1 MTTAPLGRAVRDL
14 RRLAQ
19 APDGGEL
26 SDRELLAR
34 FAGRR
39 DEAAFA
45 VLVRRHGPTVLATC
59 RRVLRHRQDAE
70 DACQAAF
77 LVLARK
83 AGSLRW
89 RDSAAAW
96 LYRVAYHL
104 ALKMR
109 AAAGRRRT
117 RPLPDV
123 AGPDPGAGQS
133 DPELRAIL
141 DEELG
146 RLPEKYQ
153 AALLLCLWAG
163 KTRAEAARELG
174 WKEGTVK
181 IRLER
186 GRALLR
192 SRLARRGL
200 AGVAVA
206 AVLAGAAA
214 PAALSATLV
223 GATVDA
229 ARWFAC
235 GETAAAAARPVALAN
250 EVHKTMTLIR
260 LKNAA
265 LLAVA
270 VAVAS
275 LGVGFLAHQAFAG
288 RPGVGDPS
296 PPEAARQAR
305 PQPPAARAPA
315 PAPVPVKPVRVL
327 LFSGGPTR
335 EYQYLC
341 RLFAK
346 QAEEKQAELTV
357 HLQSATPQAVQ
368 AVPADRLLENF
379 PTRLT
384 TDGKKGDV
392 KDTSADLA
400 EYDVIVAIDPD
411 WSRLTAEQCQLLGQW
426 VGQPG
431 RGLIL
436 VAGPVHTL
444 ELARKADANKL
455 QPIIDVLPVRVRD
468 SRVDEGRDA
477 TTPCRLSFPRSEKFI
492 EWDEGGKDP
501 LGGWS
506 RFFFG
511 ERRNDW
517 QKTDDAPTR
526 GFYTVYPVDE
536 VKKDATVVATFHD
549 PRAPEKAR
557 DVPYLVVMPSGKGRS
572 VFLGS
577 GETWRLRELDEE
589 FHERFWTRLV
599 RYAASAE
606 PAPDRKGSRRSPE
619 LTPQE
624 RKAID
629 KGLTWLIHNQLRDGH
644 WDGAK
649 GKDRVGLTALAG
661 TALLMQ
667 GSTINEGW
675 YADNIRHAAD
685 WLVVRSQRDGRIGNP
700 GNRAEAV
707 ESLEE
712 HGRALA
718 FLAAVYGEEEDADRR
733 RKLCDVLTRAV
744 EFTVAAQT
752 SGGGW
757 GHRFRGSDKDDDG
770 QADVAATVV
779 LLRGMRAARAAG
791 IVVPR
796 EVLERARAYLEK
808 EGDGSAAAA
817 ADALAAGEAGTP
829 AARKW
834 LESARKSAPPL
845 DPKAKPGAD
854 DDVNLFS
861 FALATFWLGDEGHA
875 RLLPESKPQERLT
888 WTRFRKE
895 AFDYLLKTQNED
907 GSWGDE
913 PGKVRATALSL
924 AVLQLD
930 AGVLPLYNPR

>member
-1 MTTAPLGRAVRDL
+1 MTTAPLGRAVKDL
-14 RRLAQ
+14 RRLVQ
-19 APDGGEL
+19 PPDGEL

-83 AGSLRW
+83 AGSVRW

-104 ALKMR
+104 ALKTR
-109 AAAGRRRT
+109 AAASRRRT

-123 AGPDPGAGQS
+123 PGPDPTAGRA
-133 DPELRAIL
+133 DGELRAIL
-141 DEELG
+141 DEELS
-146 RLPEKYQ
+146 RLPEKYR
-153 AALLLCLWAG
+153 APLLLCLWAG
-163 KTRAEAARELG
+163 KTRTEAARELG

-192 SRLARRGL
+192 GRLARRGL
-200 AGVAVA
+200 VGVAVA
-206 AVLAGAAA
+206 AATAGAAG
-214 PAALSATLV
+214 PAALSAALV

-235 GETAAAAARPVALAN
+235 GELPAAAARPVALAN
-250 EVHKTMTLIR
+250 EVLKTMTLTWLR
-260 LKNAA
+260 NVVL
-265 LLAVA
+265 LVLAVGA
-270 VAVAS
+270 VS
-275 LGVGFLAHQAFAG
+275 LGVGFLAHRAFAD
-288 RPGVGDPS
+288 RPGAGDPS
-296 PPEAARQAR
+296 RPEATRPAR

-327 LFSGGPTR
+327 LFAGGPTR

-368 AVPADRLLENF
+368 PVPADRLLDKF
-379 PTRLT
+379 PTRLS
-384 TDGKKGDV
+384 TDGKKGD
-392 KDTSADLA
+392 AEDLT
-400 EYDVIVAIDPD
+400 EYDVIVAIDSD
-411 WSRLTAEQCQLLGQW
+411 WTKLTGEQCQLLGQW

-444 ELARKADANKL
+444 ELARKADAKKL

-468 SRVDEGRDA
+468 GRMDEGRDA
-477 TTPCRLSFPRSEKFI
+477 TTPCRLSFPKAEDFV

-511 ERRNDW
+511 ERRKDW

-549 PRAPEKAR
+549 PRAPDKAR
-557 DVPYLVVMPSGKGRS
+557 DVPYLVVMPSGKGRT

-606 PAPDRKGSRRSPE
+606 PAPDRKGGRRSPE
-619 LTPQE
+619 LTPQQ
-624 RKAID
+624 RQAVD
-629 KGLTWLIHNQLRDGH
+629 KGLTWLIHNQLRDGR
-644 WDGAK
+644 WEGAK

-700 GNRAEAV
+700 DDQAEAA
-707 ESLEE
+707 EGLEG

-733 RKLCDVLTRAV
+733 RKLRDVLTRGV
-744 EFTVAAQT
+744 EYTVAAQ
-752 SGGGW
+752 SSVGGW
-757 GHRFRGSDKDDDG
+757 GHQFRGSDKEDDG
-770 QADVAATVV
+770 KADVTATVV
-779 LLRGMRAARAAG
+779 QLQGLRAARAAG

-796 EVLERARAYLEK
+796 EALERARAYLEK
-808 EGDGSAAAA
+808 EGDWSPAAA

-829 AARKW
+829 AATKW
-834 LESARKSAPPL
+834 LEGARKSAPAL
-845 DPKAKPGAD
+845 DPKAKPSAD
-854 DDVNLFS
+854 DDVILCS
-861 FALATFWLGDEGHA
+861 FALAAYLLGDDGHA
-875 RLLPESKPQERLT
+875 RLLPRSKPEERLT
-888 WTRFRKE
+888 WDDFRKE
-895 AFDYLLKTQNED
+895 AFAYLLKTQNED

-913 PGKVRATALSL
+913 PDKVRATALRL
-924 AVLQLD
+924 AILQLD
-930 AGVLPLYNPR
+930 AGVLPLYRPR